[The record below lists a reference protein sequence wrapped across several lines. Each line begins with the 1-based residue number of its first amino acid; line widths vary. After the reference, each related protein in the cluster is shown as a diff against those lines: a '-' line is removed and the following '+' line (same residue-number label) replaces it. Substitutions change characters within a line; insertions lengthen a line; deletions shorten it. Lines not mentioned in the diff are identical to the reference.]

1 MPDLMGLFEEDRTGI
16 YRVLRFAIPAV
27 VAALASFGGSGAFEL
42 NAAAEL
48 RAQEQAEARRNDEA
62 NYRAYIEDNIGIRAK
77 CDGALEAFHHHRDDE
92 RDYHRV
98 LKACHSAGEIE
109 EEY

>member
-1 MPDLMGLFEEDRTGI
+1 MSLLELFEENKDGI

-27 VAALASFGGSGAFEL
+27 VAVMASFGGSGAVEL

-48 RAQEQAEARRNDEA
+48 RDQERTEARLNDEA
-62 NYRAYIEDNIGIRAK
+62 NYRAYIEENIEIRAK
-77 CDGALEAFHHHRDDE
+77 CDGALEAFHHHRNDE

-109 EEY
+109 EEDL